1 MERRPTKH
9 VPLVGDVAAGVN
21 VLAQEN
27 VEDLVPLPMDFTGD
41 GELFMLRVRG
51 NSMID
56 AGILDGDF
64 VVCRQQ
70 VTADNGDIVI
80 AGIPGDEATIKTF
93 TKSGAKITLT
103 PSNSSM
109 KPMVFENGE
118 VSVYG
123 KLVTVLR
130 RL

>member
-27 VEDLVPLPMDFTGD
+27 VEELVPLPMDFTGD

-70 VTADNGDIVI
+70 ATANNGDIVV

-93 TKSGAKITLT
+93 TKSGKRSRSHLRT
-103 PSNSSM
+103 P
-109 KPMVFENGE
+109 P
-118 VSVYG
+118 
-123 KLVTVLR
+123 
-130 RL
+130 